1 MSTSGCWV
9 PGSSATWPMRSLTLC
24 VTDDEGIREITASAD
39 NTAAFRPGLIA
50 ISHGIG
56 DAQLHERGRHAAS
69 RFAGTEHLLARPA
82 GARS

>member
-1 MSTSGCWV
+1 V
-9 PGSSATWPMRSLTLC
+9 DVLELC
-24 VTDDEGIREITASAD
+24 VTDDEGIREITTSAD
-39 NTAAFRPGLIA
+39 NTAAFRPTLIA

-56 DAQLHERGRHAAS
+56 DTQLHERGRHAAS